1 MKLKVES
8 LKQAEIEL
16 RTVKSTLHDKNVQ
29 IDELIKSLEAEKD
42 KRDEQ
47 IAEKDKEIALYRQY
61 QKRCEELEIINES
74 LSTDLRNI
82 KESMVADKLNVE
94 GNIILLEIG
103 KPSCQVTVIKGKFI
117 CSLVTYVSYRN
128 DSRKNRA

>member
-16 RTVKSTLHDKNVQ
+16 RAVKSTLYDKNVQ

-82 KESMVADKLNVE
+82 KESMVTDKLNVE
-94 GNIILLEIG
+94 GNIIFLDIG
-103 KPSCQVTVIKGKFI
+103 KTLHQITVINSKFI
-117 CSLVTYVSYRN
+117 YFL
-128 DSRKNRA
+128 